1 MNKKKLSLIMM
12 MLSLAGCGG
21 DGGLGTALGT
31 SGAGPM
37 LLADTT
43 VGNGSTGSDAAAQSS
58 QFLTEAYRD
67 GLGEIQLSQ
76 LALQKSTSGAVQRF
90 AQRMVNDHTQM
101 NNAIT
106 QLAQSRNIALPT
118 DLSADQKAL
127 LDRLSALSGSEFD
140 RAYAAANVDDHHT
153 ALNLTRQQATQGT
166 DANVKLLASQVLP
179 LLEVHLAVAEELNA
193 LLDPGAFLVAEYQ
206 GGLEEIR
213 LAQIALQNASNAD
226 VRQFAQRMIDDHN
239 SANDRISA
247 LAAQKGVSLP
257 SSLPP
262 DTQAAIDETAAFSGA
277 DFDKAYMDKNVV
289 THAKAVLLAVLQSTR
304 GKDSDIRSMA
314 LGLLPA
320 LRSHLQTARDID
332 SQLTPSFLY
341 SAYQNGTAEIQLAQ
355 LALMRGTDPQVK
367 AYAQRMITDHAAA
380 NTQISQLA
388 QQRSQALPTEMSA
401 DQWGEYVLL
410 LGRSGAGFDRAYMDL
425 NVREHTRAVTEA
437 STQAQS
443 TGDSSLATLARNL
456 LPTLNA
462 HLTEA
467 TQLQQQLGGAATP
480 STMPSTMSG
489 TTAP

>member
-1 MNKKKLSLIMM
+1 MNKKKLPLIMM

-31 SGAGPM
+31 SGAMPT

-43 VGNGSTGSDAAAQSS
+43 VGNGSNGSNATASSS
-58 QFLTEAYRD
+58 QFLTDAYRD

-76 LALQKSTSGAVQRF
+76 LAVQNSTSGAVKRF
-90 AQRMVNDHTQM
+90 AQRMVSDHTQM

-127 LDRLSALSGSEFD
+127 LDRLAALSGDEFD
-140 RAYAAANVDDHHT
+140 RAYMAANVDAHHT
-153 ALNLTRQQATQGT
+153 AVSTARQQATQGT
-166 DANVKLLASQVLP
+166 DADVKLLADQALP
-179 LLEVHLAVAEELNA
+179 LLEVHLAVAEELSA
-193 LLDPGAFLVAEYQ
+193 LLDPGAFLIAEYQ
-206 GGLEEIR
+206 GGLEEIQ
-213 LAQIALQNASNAD
+213 LAQVALQKASNAD
-226 VRQFAQRMIDDHN
+226 IQQFAQRMIDDHN

-247 LAAQKGVSLP
+247 LAGQKGVSLP

-262 DTQAAIDETAAFSGA
+262 DKQAAIDELSTFSGA

-304 GKDSDIRSMA
+304 GKDSDVRSLA

-341 SAYQNGTAEIQLAQ
+341 SAYQNGKAEIQLAQ
-355 LALMRGTDPQVK
+355 LALMRGSDPQVK
-367 AYAQRMITDHAAA
+367 AYAQQMITDHAAA

-388 QQRSQALPTEMSA
+388 QQRNQSLPGEMSA
-401 DQWGEYVLL
+401 VQWGEYVTL
-410 LGRSGAGFDRAYMDL
+410 LGRSGAGLDRAYIDL
-425 NVREHTRAVTEA
+425 NVREHTKAVTEA

-443 TGDSSLATLARNL
+443 TSDAGLATLAQTL

-462 HLTEA
+462 HLTQA
-467 TQLQQQLGGAATP
+467 TQLQQQLSGTPTTTP
-480 STMPSTMSG
+480 ST
-489 TTAP
+489 TTP